1 MINFFKRI
9 IVFLKESKI
18 ELKRVTWPSKR
29 ETIKL
34 TLIVIGFSIAVA
46 MFLGTLDFI
55 FTWLMEKFII

>member
-1 MINFFKRI
+1 MINFFERI

>member
-55 FTWLMEKFII
+55 FTWLMEKIVL